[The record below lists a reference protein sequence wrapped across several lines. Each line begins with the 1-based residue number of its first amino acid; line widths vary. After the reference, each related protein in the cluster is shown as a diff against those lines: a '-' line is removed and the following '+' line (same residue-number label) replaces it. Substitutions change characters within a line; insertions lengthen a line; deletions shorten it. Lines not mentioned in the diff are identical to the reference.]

1 MSRPRHWPGA
11 ALAALATLA
20 VAVVAGCAQP
30 PVPRDHFYRVDAGAP
45 ERAFATPP
53 LRGAVMVDRFRA
65 DGLVS
70 QRPVVYSDA
79 AHPFELLQYDYHYW
93 VESPTVMMAY
103 ALTDY
108 LRAAGAAGVVDGPD
122 IRSAA
127 GCRVSGNI
135 RRFERVLGAGSSV
148 VSVALE
154 IRLTRRNDGAELLL
168 ETYRADM
175 RAGDERMT
183 SIVVAFNAAL
193 RHVFDQFLDALA
205 ARPADCPPLVQ

>member
-11 ALAALATLA
+11 ALAALA

-30 PVPRDHFYRVDAGAP
+30 PVPRDHFYRIDAGAP

-154 IRLTRRNDGAELLL
+154 IRLTRRNDGAELLF

>member
-11 ALAALATLA
+11 ALAALAALA

-30 PVPRDHFYRVDAGAP
+30 PVPRDHFYRIDAGAP

-127 GCRVSGNI
+127 GCRVGGNI

-154 IRLTRRNDGAELLL
+154 IRLTRRNDGAELLF

>member
-1 MSRPRHWPGA
+1 MNRPRYWPGA
-11 ALAALATLA
+11 ALAVAAIVA
-20 VAVVAGCAQP
+20 VAAVVGCAQP

-45 ERAFATPP
+45 ERAFTTPP

-70 QRPVVYSDA
+70 QRPVVYSDS

-93 VESPTVMMAY
+93 VESPTVLMAF

-108 LRAAGAAGVVDGPD
+108 LRAAGAAATVDGPD

-154 IRLTRRNDGAELLL
+154 IRLTRRNDGVELLL
-168 ETYRADM
+168 DTYRADM

-205 ARPADCPPLVQ
+205 ERPADCPPLAQ

>member
-1 MSRPRHWPGA
+1 MNRPRHWPGS
-11 ALAALATLA
+11 ALAALA
-20 VAVVAGCAQP
+20 VAAIAALAGCAQP
-30 PVPRDHFYRVDAGAP
+30 PVPRDHFYRVDAGP
-45 ERAFATPP
+45 PDGAFTTPP
-53 LRGAVMVDRFRA
+53 LRGAVMIDRFRA

-70 QRPVVYSDA
+70 QRPVVYSDS

-93 VESPTVMMAY
+93 VESPTQMMAL

-108 LRAAGAAGVVDGPD
+108 LRAAGAAAAVDGPD

-127 GCRVSGNI
+127 GCHISGNI
-135 RRFERVLGAGSSV
+135 RRFERVVGEESSV

-154 IRLTRRNDGAELLL
+154 IRLTRRNDEAELLL

-183 SIVVAFNAAL
+183 SVIVAFNAAL

-205 ARPADCPPLVQ
+205 ARPADCPPVA

>member
-11 ALAALATLA
+11 ALAALAALA

-154 IRLTRRNDGAELLL
+154 IRLTRRNDGAELLF

>member
-11 ALAALATLA
+11 ALAALAALA

-30 PVPRDHFYRVDAGAP
+30 PVPRDHFYRIDAGAP

-154 IRLTRRNDGAELLL
+154 IRLTRRNDGAELLF